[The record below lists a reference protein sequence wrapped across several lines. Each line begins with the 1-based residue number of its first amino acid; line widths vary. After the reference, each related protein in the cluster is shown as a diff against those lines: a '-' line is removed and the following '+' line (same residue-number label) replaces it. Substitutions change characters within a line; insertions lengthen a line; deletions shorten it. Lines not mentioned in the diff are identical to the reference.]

1 MLGIHFEVDTVFA
14 GPSPDFDPS
23 GELEGYTSFLVYA
36 DFTNPT
42 DVLGA
47 IYADVDNFPGSAPLA
62 IDAPCGCWNP
72 DSSSVGIG
80 TTVSSSFLPLF
91 PRFEYDSF
99 WTIGK
104 LFVDDP
110 GQTPIWVSAPQIDG
124 SNFCNTLVN
133 NGVLFVTGTTGSW
146 PVNAIAGE
154 DLKIL
159 IARITS
165 CGEVSLTVNA
175 QVYIEG
181 NPNSTQNWLTC
192 EIGDLDYD
200 GICDDIDDCVGLY
213 DACGVC
219 NGPGPLPPCG
229 CGDADNDGICDDI
242 DLPGCTNSNACNYDE
257 NANIDD
263 GSCQIPGC
271 TNPNADNYNPFANED
286 DGSCTFGGGLSTGLS
301 YDVVSADP
309 LGTGKTTYRIY
320 GNFSSDD
327 LEVTAMYGTDTE
339 PWILDGDAPFYQDAL
354 GSDFGGSVNP
364 LFFASFPTLEYD
376 TWWTIGAQPGDADG
390 LNNAFDPAL
399 TSFADWNNGGNF
411 VVNTELGGSL
421 FIVAGANGQGNPVN
435 GRVLLAQ
442 VTTSGT
448 TNATINL
455 QFRDANQNSF
465 FASGMTLTFPN
476 NSGILDSCNECIN
489 DSDGDGICDELEVSG
504 CTLEFACNYDP
515 LADID
520 DGSCEFFCPG
530 CTDES
535 ACNYDSG
542 AIQEDGSCTYP
553 GDLGFCDCEGN
564 QLDAVGVCGGF
575 CAEDVDED
583 GICDDVDE
591 CIGEF
596 DECGICQGPGA
607 IYACGCADAPEG
619 FCDCDGNVLDECGV
633 CGGSGIPEGDC
644 DCAGNVLDECGVCGG
659 MGIPEGE
666 CDCNGNVVDECGVC
680 GGDGSTLDEC
690 GVCNGDNSSCTGC
703 TYEFACNYDASAT
716 ILDVSSCEFGVCG
729 GCTQLTACNYN
740 PTVLEDDGSCEW
752 CSCIDA
758 DTPDDGFSS
767 CGGAG
772 NPEVDYWIES
782 EAVVVHTSGELEG
795 MTTYRLYVMCQ
806 NDLDFVAACGGDDEN
821 PLIVESSS
829 GSWYNNEYNSFWNAS
844 GLIPAFFSLFPTMVY
859 DSYLTI
865 GAEDG
870 NSSQQPTAVYGEID
884 FRSQF
889 DGDGPGENFTVDDET
904 GGAWFTI
911 FSGLEE
917 ASSDAAFAGED
928 LRVLIA
934 QITTAGVISG
944 QVYVQLFKNG
954 SWEDELRGVMQIC
967 PSNNTTGCT
976 DPDASNYCE
985 LVNVEDGSCIYD
997 YVGCTDESACNY
1009 SATASVSDQNLCVYI
1024 PEGECDCE
1032 GNVLDECG
1040 VCGGD
1045 GVPEGECDCA
1055 GNVLDECG
1063 VCGGDGIPEGECD
1076 CEGNVLDE
1084 CGVCGGE
1091 GIAEGE
1097 CDCEGNVLDECG
1109 VCGGPG
1115 IAEGACDCEGN
1126 VLDALGVCGGD
1137 CLTDQNNNG
1146 ICDLT
1151 ELENPM
1157 GGPETCGLGTVW
1169 DEETQTCIVAYPAD
1183 INFDGCVQLND
1194 LLDLLS
1200 AYGLCQ
1206 DD

>member
-1 MLGIHFEVDTVFA
+1 MLGIHYEVDTVFA

-80 TTVSSSFLPLF
+80 TTVSSNFLPLF

-133 NGVLFVTGTTGSW
+133 NGVLFVTGTTDSW

-219 NGPGPLPPCG
+219 NGPGPLPTCG

-542 AIQEDGSCTYP
+542 AIQDDGSCTYP
-553 GDLGFCDCEGN
+553 EDLGFCDCEGN
-564 QLDAVGVCGGF
+564 QLDAVGVCGGS
-575 CAEDVDED
+575 CAEDMDED

-591 CIGEF
+591 CIGAF

-659 MGIPEGE
+659 MGIPVGE

-752 CSCIDA
+752 CQLTPRIDLGLTNSGYSIILEEYA
-758 DTPDDGFSS
+758 SRWLLVNCREWSLTGFT
-767 CGGAG
+767 
-772 NPEVDYWIES
+772 W
-782 EAVVVHTSGELEG
+782 ELQTI
-795 MTTYRLYVMCQ
+795 MISLVQ
-806 NDLDFVAACGGDDEN
+806 
-821 PLIVESSS
+821 SS
-829 GSWYNNEYNSFWNAS
+829 GTMKLLCLLRHQRHFTSILLVHRWEATIT
-844 GLIPAFFSLFPTMVY
+844 LCCMPAFQS
-859 DSYLTI
+859 
-865 GAEDG
+865 
-870 NSSQQPTAVYGEID
+870 
-884 FRSQF
+884 
-889 DGDGPGENFTVDDET
+889 
-904 GGAWFTI
+904 
-911 FSGLEE
+911 
-917 ASSDAAFAGED
+917 
-928 LRVLIA
+928 
-934 QITTAGVISG
+934 
-944 QVYVQLFKNG
+944 
-954 SWEDELRGVMQIC
+954 
-967 PSNNTTGCT
+967 
-976 DPDASNYCE
+976 
-985 LVNVEDGSCIYD
+985 
-997 YVGCTDESACNY
+997 
-1009 SATASVSDQNLCVYI
+1009 
-1024 PEGECDCE
+1024 
-1032 GNVLDECG
+1032 
-1040 VCGGD
+1040 
-1045 GVPEGECDCA
+1045 
-1055 GNVLDECG
+1055 
-1063 VCGGDGIPEGECD
+1063 
-1076 CEGNVLDE
+1076 
-1084 CGVCGGE
+1084 
-1091 GIAEGE
+1091 
-1097 CDCEGNVLDECG
+1097 
-1109 VCGGPG
+1109 
-1115 IAEGACDCEGN
+1115 
-1126 VLDALGVCGGD
+1126 
-1137 CLTDQNNNG
+1137 
-1146 ICDLT
+1146 
-1151 ELENPM
+1151 
-1157 GGPETCGLGTVW
+1157 
-1169 DEETQTCIVAYPAD
+1169 
-1183 INFDGCVQLND
+1183 
-1194 LLDLLS
+1194 
-1200 AYGLCQ
+1200 
-1206 DD
+1206 